1 MSRETTPAE
10 PQKLRTL
17 KKGIIGI
24 IRTLP
29 SDPERRSQCIRL
41 GLTVGARVSCL
52 ERLPGGT
59 IVLATN
65 RQEIALGKGLS
76 EQIEVV
82 VE

>member
-1 MSRETTPAE
+1 MSKATPSLE

-41 GLTVGARVSCL
+41 GLTVGARISCL

-59 IVLATN
+59 IVLATA
-65 RQEIALGKGLS
+65 RQEIALGKGLT
-76 EQIEVV
+76 EEIEVV